1 MINFLKSLWPK
12 QILWRLTLLNII
24 AFTAVIILSS
34 FTIYNA
40 ACTLVSG
47 FEPDVQRQNQFNA
60 ALLQYL
66 WIFSAATIVI
76 GSVLHFYF
84 TKKLMGPLKELI
96 ESTKVMKDGR
106 YPKTIKNRS
115 EGEIGELIG
124 HFNELVQQ
132 LKLKEQSRQK
142 IVSDLSHE
150 FRTPLS
156 NLNGYMNALSN
167 GVIEGDTALF
177 QSLHGEA
184 KRLTAMVEQLE
195 QLKQW
200 DMAAGDALMETK
212 HEDMGQ
218 LIRQTVEMFHWRLQE
233 QNIHV
238 HIEAAPAMV
247 GVYNGGIQQVLGN
260 IIDNAI
266 RYYEGTAPIRMEGK
280 ISGTDYRV
288 SIISEGQ
295 EISETDAPKIF
306 ERFYRTDP
314 SRTRDTGGSG
324 LGLAIS
330 KEIIELHKGT
340 IGLDDQ
346 DGHYVF
352 WFEIPM
358 ENGVPKAK

>member
-34 FTIYNA
+34 FTVYNA
-40 ACTLVSG
+40 ACALVSG
-47 FEPDVQRQNQFNA
+47 MESDVQRQNQFNA
-60 ALLQYL
+60 ALMQYL
-66 WIFSAATIVI
+66 WMFSAVTIVV
-76 GSVLHFYF
+76 GSLLHFYF
-84 TKKLMGPLKELI
+84 TKKLMKPLKELI
-96 ESTKVMKDGR
+96 ESTKVMKDGK
-106 YPKTIKNRS
+106 YPKTIQTRS

-156 NLNGYMNALSN
+156 NLNGYMNALST
-167 GVIEGDTALF
+167 GVIKGDTALF
-177 QSLHGEA
+177 HSLHGEA

-195 QLKQW
+195 QLKEW
-200 DMAAGDALMETK
+200 DMAAKETLVETK
-212 HEDMGQ
+212 QEDMSHM
-218 LIRQTVEMFHWRLQE
+218 IRQVVGMFRWRLQE
-233 QNIHV
+233 QGIHV
-238 HIEAAPAMV
+238 QTEAMRGIV

-260 IIDNAI
+260 ILDNAI
-266 RYYEGTAPIRMEGK
+266 RYYDGAAPIQIEGK
-280 ISGTDYRV
+280 VSGTDYHV

-295 EISETDAPKIF
+295 EIPETDAEKIF

-314 SRTRDTGGSG
+314 SRNRDTGGSG

-330 KEIIELHKGT
+330 KEIVELHKGT
-340 IGLDDQ
+340 IGLDSKN
-346 DGHYVF
+346 GRYVF
-352 WFEIPM
+352 WFR
-358 ENGVPKAK
+358 VPLEKEAS

>member
-1 MINFLKSLWPK
+1 MIKFLKSLWPK
-12 QILWRLTLLNII
+12 QILWQLTFLNTI

-40 ACTLVSG
+40 ACALVSG
-47 FEPDVQRQNQFNA
+47 MESDVQRQNQFNA
-60 ALLQYL
+60 ALLQFL
-66 WIFSAATIVI
+66 WMFSTATIVV
-76 GSVLHFYF
+76 GSLLHFYF
-84 TKKLMGPLKELI
+84 TKKLMEPLKELI

-106 YPKTIKNRS
+106 YPKTILSKS

-132 LKLKEQSRQK
+132 LKLNEQSRQK

-150 FRTPLS
+150 FRTPLA

-167 GVIEGDTALF
+167 GVIEGDAALF

-195 QLKQW
+195 QLKEW
-200 DMAAGDALMETK
+200 DSAATETLVETK
-212 HEDMGQ
+212 QEEMSQ
-218 LIRQTVEMFHWRLQE
+218 SIRQTVEMFHWRLQE
-233 QNIHV
+233 KNISV
-238 HIEAAPAMV
+238 QIEANLGFV
-247 GVYNGGIQQVLGN
+247 DVYNGGIQQVLGN
-260 IIDNAI
+260 ILDNAI
-266 RYYEGTAPIRMEGK
+266 RYYKGTAPIQIEGK

-295 EISETDAPKIF
+295 NIPETDSEKIF

-314 SRTRDTGGSG
+314 SRTRNTGGSG

-330 KEIIELHKGT
+330 KEIVELHKGK
-340 IGLDDQ
+340 IGLDIKN
-346 DGHYVF
+346 GRYVF
-352 WFEIPM
+352 WFMIPLKK
-358 ENGVPKAK
+358 EVH